1 MAKYKNIKMRKGS
14 SIHHGK
20 AHSNEHSAWSRR
32 SFIKSLGL
40 AGGGSMM
47 LGNIPVFAAAE
58 TLFSKALAG
67 SDNDRILVLIRL
79 KGGNDGLNT
88 IVPVFDYD
96 TYAINRPSLAIPEN
110 QLFSLSDDF
119 GMPDYMTPLESMWGD
134 GKMKVIH
141 GVGYPDQSLSHF
153 RSADIWAAA
162 SGEDEAIDS
171 GWLGRHFENEYPDFI
186 TEPPEFPPAIQ
197 IGSLGNQIFDGI
209 DGTSY
214 SFSVA
219 NPEQLFEIAQN
230 GWLHDA
236 QNVPDCFYGE
246 QVGFMRGIANATF
259 LYANVINDAY
269 TSSTNDVVYDDMQ
282 LSNQLALV
290 ARMIKGGM
298 QTKVY
303 LVTLDGFDTHADQI
317 EGQPYLLTDVASA
330 VKNFYDDLAATG
342 MDDKVLSMTFSEF
355 GRRVEQNASDGTD
368 HGSSAPVMMFGPS
381 LNGNGF
387 IGEHPDLNDL
397 DEDGNMHHSTDFRQ
411 IYATVLQ
418 DWLCLDPAIVDELLL
433 DESFV
438 RLDLGLECQAT
449 SVFETSQS
457 NFKHDAHYA
466 SDGEIYI
473 VYKLPGE
480 THVNIQLFN
489 ILGQPVSKLIDTRQF
504 AGEHRIAIR
513 ANSGNLSNGQYVYR
527 IVVNGKPYSKSVSMI
542 R

>member
-1 MAKYKNIKMRKGS
+1 MANYQNNKMRKGS

-58 TLFSKALAG
+58 SLFSKALAV
-67 SDNDRILVLIRL
+67 SDSDRILVLIRL

-96 TYAINRPSLAIPEN
+96 TYAINRQTIAIPEN
-110 QLFSLSDDF
+110 QLFTLSDDF
-119 GMPDYMTPLESMWGD
+119 GMPDYMSPLESMWGD

-162 SGEDEAIDS
+162 SGADEAIDS

-197 IGSLGNQIFDGI
+197 IGSLGNQIFDGN

-219 NPEQLFEIAQN
+219 NPEQLFEIAKN

-236 QNVPDCFYGE
+236 QNIPDCFYGE

-303 LVTLDGFDTHADQI
+303 LVTLDGFDTHADQT
-317 EGQPYLLTDVASA
+317 EDQPYLLTDVASA
-330 VKNFYDDLAATG
+330 VKNFYDDIAATG

-418 DWLCLDPAIVDELLL
+418 DWLCLDPVIVDELLL

-457 NFKHDAHYA
+457 NFKHNAIY
-466 SDGEIYI
+466 STDGEIYI
-473 VYKLPGE
+473 VYELPSE

-489 ILGQPVSKLIDTRQF
+489 VLGQPVSQLVNTRQF
-504 AGEHRIAIR
+504 VGEHRVGIR
-513 ANSGNLSNGQYVYR
+513 VNSGNLSNGQYIYR
-527 IVVNGKPYSKSVSMI
+527 IVVNGKPYSKSVSII

>member
-1 MAKYKNIKMRKGS
+1 MAKYQNKKMRKGS

-20 AHSNEHSAWSRR
+20 AHAKEHSAWSRR

-58 TLFSKALAG
+58 SLFSKALAG

-96 TYAINRPSLAIPEN
+96 TYAINRPTLAIPEN

-141 GVGYPDQSLSHF
+141 GVGYPNQSLSHF

-197 IGSLGNQIFDGI
+197 IGSLGNQIFDGN

-303 LVTLDGFDTHADQI
+303 LVTLDSFDTHADQI

-387 IGEHPDLNDL
+387 IGEHPDLIDL

-449 SVFETSQS
+449 SVLETSQS

-473 VYKLPGE
+473 VYELPGE
-480 THVNIQLFN
+480 THVDIQLFN

-513 ANSGNLSNGQYVYR
+513 ANSGNLSNGQYIYR